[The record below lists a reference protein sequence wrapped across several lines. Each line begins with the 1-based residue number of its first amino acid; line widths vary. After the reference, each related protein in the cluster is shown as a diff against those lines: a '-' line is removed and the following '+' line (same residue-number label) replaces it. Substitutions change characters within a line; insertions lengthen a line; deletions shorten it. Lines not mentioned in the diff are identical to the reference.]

1 MRRRW
6 PRGNEHENTTTGREL
21 IVESHAPRQP
31 RGETVF
37 ARELRDMLDTSG
49 EPAPLDDLELKV
61 AELKINGVR
70 TPLQQALSPLH
81 VALAG

>member
-1 MRRRW
+1 
-6 PRGNEHENTTTGREL
+6 
-21 IVESHAPRQP
+21 
-31 RGETVF
+31 
-37 ARELRDMLDTSG
+37 MLDTSS

-81 VALAG
+81 VALAGWRLMIDWLAG

>member
-1 MRRRW
+1 MTM
-6 PRGNEHENTTTGREL
+6 NTENTTGREL
-21 IVESHAPRQP
+21 IVEDAPS

-81 VALAG
+81 VALAGWTDADWLAG

>member
-1 MRRRW
+1 MARW
-6 PRGNEHENTTTGREL
+6 PRGNDNEHRKHDRGREL
-21 IVESHAPRQP
+21 IVEDAPS

-81 VALAG
+81 VALVG